1 MRTSFMNLKTLPLV
15 AALFIVSCK
24 KNDGAVPSETAKPD
38 SSAAMASDSIKV
50 DHPKSTGQMITA
62 DFYDYEEIGDY
73 LYLLIK
79 DNGKTESFVA
89 QAVDK
94 DLNRGDLVE
103 VKWKKGHI
111 EIAGDNDRKEDR
123 KMLVSVK
130 KIKDGALSLFKQRYT
145 KPVKYTFGQDLDLS
159 NEERDDI
166 YNNVQYYLAN
176 TRNKLLLLHLKNNE
190 ELTYSIEERNEQG
203 KDYIVLGLGIEFE
216 NRFSVAQWL
225 YIDQRNGDL
234 YEYDLPND
242 KLVPF
247 N

>member
-15 AALFIVSCK
+15 AVLLIVSCK
-24 KNDGAVPSETAKPD
+24 KNEGTVSSEAKPD
-38 SSAAMASDSIKV
+38 SSAIIASDSIKV
-50 DHPKSTGQMITA
+50 NHPKNTGQMITA
-62 DFYDYEEIGDY
+62 DFYTYEEIGDY

-79 DNGKTESFVA
+79 DNGKIESFVT

-94 DLNRGDLVE
+94 DLNRGDQVE
-103 VKWKKGHI
+103 VKWKKGQI
-111 EIAGDNDRKEDR
+111 EIAGDNDRKEDS

-130 KIKDGALSLFKQRYT
+130 KTKDGALSLFKQRYT

-159 NEERDDI
+159 NEERDNI

-176 TRNKLLLLHLKNNE
+176 TKNKLLLLHLKKNE

-203 KDYIVLGLGIEFE
+203 KDYIVLGLGVEFE

-242 KLVPF
+242 NLVPF

>member
-1 MRTSFMNLKTLPLV
+1 MNLKTLPLV